1 MGQQMVSLRVV
12 KHGTGIHLT
21 YGEVDLAFDAG
32 MRGIP
37 TLLSHAH
44 SDHIGGLELANHVIA
59 TKGTIDTFLARGGR
73 IEARTSLVKFGE
85 TIGQVGVYITAMNA
99 GHVLGSTM
107 YKLEF
112 EDGMTVL
119 YTGDFNVV
127 DSVVHV
133 GAVPTHA
140 DVLIM
145 EATYGTPR
153 WKFPRRTE
161 VHEQILDTARDLM
174 EWGRIPIFQ
183 AYSLGKAQEAIALLR
198 NEGITVISGNPAI
211 DLVSDVYI
219 AHGKNLDYISINSG
233 DAKAALKAGCA
244 IVSSSPK
251 FTMSNIGK
259 ALGTSY
265 RKDITR
271 RMEGYNLS
279 GWTLG
284 EIKNSGF
291 PLSAHTD
298 FPNLIGFA
306 EKVEP
311 KIVYCFTSNA
321 EELSGHLTKH
331 GINAVP
337 LE

>member
-1 MGQQMVSLRVV
+1 MVSLRVV

-21 YGEVDLAFDAG
+21 YGEVDIALDAG
-32 MRGIP
+32 IRGIP

-44 SDHIGGLELANHVIA
+44 ADHIGGLELANHVISTEA
-59 TKGTIDTFLARGGR
+59 TRDTFLARGGR
-73 IEARTSLVKFGE
+73 LKAKTSFIKFGE
-85 TIGQVGVYITAMNA
+85 TLGQVGVYITAMNA

-107 YKLEF
+107 FKIEF

-127 DSVVHV
+127 DSVVHD

-140 DVLIM
+140 DVLIT
-145 EATYGTPR
+145 EATYGSPR
-153 WKFPRRTE
+153 WIFPSRKK
-161 VHEQILDTARDLM
+161 VHEQILDTAKQLI
-174 EWGRIPIFQ
+174 EWGKIPVFQ

-198 NEGITVISGNPAI
+198 NSDITVVSGNHSI

-219 AHGKNLDYISINSG
+219 AHGKDLNYISLRSG
-233 DAKAALKAGCA
+233 NAKAALKAGCV

-251 FTMSNIGK
+251 FTMSNVGK
-259 ALGTSY
+259 ALGSSY
-265 RKDITR
+265 RKDLSR
-271 RMEGYNLS
+271 RMERYNLS

-284 EIKNSGF
+284 EIKSGGF

-298 FPNLIGFA
+298 FPNLIEFA
-306 EKVEP
+306 KAVEP
-311 KIVYCFTSNA
+311 KLVYCFTSNA
-321 EELSGHLTKH
+321 GELSGHLAQH
-331 GINAVP
+331 GLNAVP